1 MDFEENENGDNHSDL
16 VIRLSLDMMNRKY
29 KIRPNEQESKISKN
43 QIYSKDIR
51 FYNKRLLHIF
61 KSLLL
66 KKQCMK
72 NTDEVDLAITNI
84 PDEIIDMGNDFITQC
99 ILFFKM
105 EDRNE
110 LIQQELIDVIE
121 TGPILNERYE
131 NEIFDYNKELY
142 RPTVSKNTGVFE
154 IEEENNNDNLDCK
167 SIPLKREY
175 NLRDNRFRLKGVS
188 KNNNMSILYEQD
200 ETEK

>member
-1 MDFEENENGDNHSDL
+1 MDFEKNDGDDNNSDL
-16 VIRLSLDMMNRKY
+16 LVRLSLDMMNRKY
-29 KIRPNEQESKISKN
+29 KIQPKEPESKISKN

-51 FYNKRLLHIF
+51 FYNKRLLHVF

-66 KKQCMK
+66 KKQFVK
-72 NTDEVDLAITNI
+72 TTDDSDLSTSNI
-84 PDEIIDMGNDFITQC
+84 PDEILDMGDNFITQC

-110 LIQQELIDVIE
+110 LIQQELIEVIE
-121 TGPILNERYE
+121 TGPILNDITYE
-131 NEIFDYNKELY
+131 DGISEYNKELY
-142 RPTVSKNTGVFE
+142 RPSVSKNTGVFE
-154 IEEENNNDNLDCK
+154 IEEENNDNLDCK

-188 KNNNMSILYEQD
+188 KNNNMGILYEQD
-200 ETEK
+200 ETKK